1 VTPSFV
7 LSETLS
13 DNMIVLAEH
22 EGFTAIFDA
31 LYART
36 VQLIEETNH
45 YVHGEGL
52 KEFRALEADTGIV
65 YSAEAVQLGAR
76 LMLVAAWLLLNRAAR
91 EGDMKPDIIFREKQ
105 KIMGEI
111 QKMRGK
117 NHPQWSQLPEKLR
130 QFSNESWYLVERL
143 RLFEQDAGKA
153 LNKDNAIDS
162 QWRRLKG
169 AFGGKAKI

>member
-1 VTPSFV
+1 MTPSSV

-13 DNMIVLAEH
+13 ENMIVLAEH
-22 EGFTAIFDA
+22 EGFAAIFEA

-45 YVHGEGL
+45 YVHDEGL
-52 KEFRALEADTGIV
+52 EQFRALEADVGIV

-105 KIMGEI
+105 KIMDEI
-111 QKMRGK
+111 PKMRGQ
-117 NHPQWSQLPEKLR
+117 NHPLWLQLPERLR
-130 QFSNESWYLVERL
+130 RFSDESWYLVERL

-153 LNKDNAIDS
+153 LNKDNAVNG
-162 QWRRLKG
+162 QLRRLKS
-169 AFGGKAKI
+169 AFGGKAEI